1 MHDHVRSV
9 ALLAAGLL
17 VLPQARG
24 ADNAAAMQQQ
34 LQQLQQQ
41 LDTMRKD
48 YEARLQA
55 LEARLKQAEAGQASA
70 TAPAAAPAA
79 ATASATPPAAAGA
92 AAAGAAVAG
101 GAAAAAEPPAAA
113 SPAPVAAAA
122 PAAANAFNP
131 AIALIL
137 SGSYSAL
144 SQDPQTYRITG
155 FLTGAEIGPGVQ
167 GFSLGETELNISANV
182 DHLFY
187 GALNLA
193 LEADNSA
200 SVEEAFVQTTALPDG
215 FGLKAG
221 RYLSSIG
228 YLNDKHAH
236 TWDFVDQP
244 LVYQAFLEGQLKV
257 DGVQLRALLPTDQF
271 VELGGE
277 IGAAGPFPSGGSNGY
292 QPGLATLFAHTGGD
306 VGTSSSWRAG
316 LSYLWAKSNGRESA
330 DFDALGQSVTDSFSG
345 NTRLLIVDGVWKWA
359 PDGNAQRTNL
369 TLQGEYMRRWES
381 GSLTYD
387 TAGLASTDSFSSA
400 QSGWYAQ
407 AVVQFVPAWRVGA
420 RYDRLDIGNVDA
432 ASNGANLFLPAFSPS
447 RSTLMLDWS
456 PSEFSRVRLQFANDR
471 ARYGLSDNQV
481 TIQYQMSLGTHGA
494 HSY

>member
-1 MHDHVRSV
+1 M
-9 ALLAAGLL
+9 AA
-17 VLPQARG
+17 
-24 ADNAAAMQQQ
+24 DKTE

-41 LDTMRKD
+41 LDALRLD
-48 YEARLQA
+48 YEARLKA
-55 LEARLKQAEAGQASA
+55 LEARLRQAEAGLAAATSASAAALPAAASSSAAAMPAAAAQAQQASPDDA
-70 TAPAAAPAA
+70 APHGAAVGVPAPAAA
-79 ATASATPPAAAGA
+79 
-92 AAAGAAVAG
+92 
-101 GAAAAAEPPAAA
+101 AA
-113 SPAPVAAAA
+113 S
-122 PAAANAFNP
+122 AFNP
-131 AIALIL
+131 AIALVL
-137 SGSYSAL
+137 SGSYAAL
-144 SQDPQTYRITG
+144 SQDPKTYRITG

-167 GFSLGETELNISANV
+167 GFSLGESELNISANV

-193 LEADNSA
+193 LTADNSA

-221 RYLSSIG
+221 RYLSSVG

-244 LVYQAFLEGQLKV
+244 LVYQALLEGQLKV

-277 IGAAGPFPSGGSNGY
+277 VGAAGPFPSGGSNGY

-306 VGTSSSWRAG
+306 VGTSHSWRAG

-330 DFDALGQSVTDSFSG
+330 NVDAQGQSVTDSFTG

-381 GSLTYD
+381 GALTYD

-407 AVVQFVPAWRVGA
+407 AVYQFMPAWRVGL

-471 ARYGLSDNQV
+471 ARYGLSDNQF
-481 TIQYQMSLGTHGA
+481 TIQYQMSLGAHGA

>member
-1 MHDHVRSV
+1 MHDPSRIV
-9 ALLAAGLL
+9 ALLAAGCFT
-17 VLPQARG
+17 LPQARA
-24 ADNAAAMQQQ
+24 ADDAEATQQ
-34 LQQLQQQ
+34 LLRQLQRQ
-41 LDTMRKD
+41 LDSMRQD

-55 LEARLKQAEAGQASA
+55 LEARLKQAEAGLAQAPPPAVPPAASA
-70 TAPAAAPAA
+70 PT
-79 ATASATPPAAAGA
+79 AAGA
-92 AAAGAAVAG
+92 AAPSTATAAVPPP
-101 GAAAAAEPPAAA
+101 EPPP
-113 SPAPVAAAA
+113 PAPVAAAA

-131 AIALIL
+131 AISLIL

-144 SQDPQTYRITG
+144 SQDPADYRITG

-167 GFSLGETELNISANV
+167 GFSLGETELNISASV

-221 RYLSSIG
+221 RYLSGIG

-257 DGVQLRALLPTDQF
+257 DGLQLRALLPTEQY
-271 VELGGE
+271 VELGAEVGT
-277 IGAAGPFPSGGSNGY
+277 AGPFPSGGSNGY

-306 VGTSSSWRAG
+306 VGTSHSWRAG
-316 LSYLWAKSNGRESA
+316 LSYLWAKSDGRESI
-330 DFDALGQSVTDSFSG
+330 DYDALGRGVTSSFTG

-359 PDGNAQRTNL
+359 PDGNAQRTSL
-369 TLQGEYMRRWES
+369 TLQGEYMWRWES
-381 GSLTYD
+381 GSLSYD
-387 TAGLASTDSFSSA
+387 TAGQASTDGFSSA
-400 QSGWYAQ
+400 QSGGYAQ
-407 AVVQFVPAWRVGA
+407 AVYQFMPAWRVGL

-432 ASNGANLFLPAFSPS
+432 ASNGANLFLPAFAPS
-447 RSTLMLDWS
+447 RSTIMLDWS
-456 PSEFSRVRLQFANDR
+456 PSEFSRVRLQFASDR
-471 ARYGLSDNQV
+471 ARYGLVDNQF
-481 TIQYQMSLGTHGA
+481 TIQYQMSLGAHGA
-494 HSY
+494 HGY